1 MIYSLP
7 VFRGEIEMSTATRQ
21 RKHLR
26 PWSKFPTSTMH
37 QAEEIRQVSRL
48 RSNVIF
54 AQFNSSINSK
64 LCTLPWTG
72 GLLKPHSGNLLSVQ
86 QAKRERH
93 RGEGR
98 VEQEREG
105 DQQQQEANRSRHRG
119 QEVEEGQQQVSLG
132 NQVDNNK
139 SPHVHHSSYHPGG

>member
-1 MIYSLP
+1 MQQQ
-7 VFRGEIEMSTATRQ
+7 E
-21 RKHLR
+21 
-26 PWSKFPTSTMH
+26 
-37 QAEEIRQVSRL
+37 EEIRQVSRL

-72 GLLKPHSGNLLSVQ
+72 GLLKRHSGNLLSVQ

-105 DQQQQEANRSRHRG
+105 DQQQQEANRSRRREG
-119 QEVEEGQQQVSLG
+119 QEVEEDQQQVSL
-132 NQVDNNK
+132 
-139 SPHVHHSSYHPGG
+139 